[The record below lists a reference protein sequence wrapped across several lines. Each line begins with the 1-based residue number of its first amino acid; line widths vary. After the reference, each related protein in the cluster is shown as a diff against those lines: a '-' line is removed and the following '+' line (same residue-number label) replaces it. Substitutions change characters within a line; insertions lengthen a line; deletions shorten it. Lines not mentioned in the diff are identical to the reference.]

1 MNVRESIVVIIII
14 IILNEK
20 DNLHTQ
26 RHTHRQQINCGWSLD
41 CLIMIYALPLA
52 GVTPPPQDETNER
65 HENILVY
72 QNISFCFNSNI
83 FPLSLSDL
91 K

>member
-1 MNVRESIVVIIII
+1 MNVRESIVVIII

-72 QNISFCFNSNI
+72 QI
-83 FPLSLSDL
+83 FHSVLTFSLSLSL
-91 K
+91 T